1 MDWSIFW
8 WLLAVLVVIAGLAG
22 TIIPALPG
30 VPLIFAG
37 LFIIAWVGDFLVVGW
52 PTVTVLALLTVI
64 VIAWLVDLLAGAL
77 GARHLGASRRSFWG
91 ATIGAIAG
99 IFFGLPGIIL
109 GPFIGA
115 VLGELSS
122 GRDVIH
128 SSRVGVGTW
137 LGMVV
142 ATAVKL
148 AIAFLMLGIVAIQLG
163 LGPETTLT

>member
-1 MDWSIFW
+1 MDWTIFW
-8 WLLAVLVVIAGLAG
+8 WLLAVLVIIAGLAG

-30 VPLIFAG
+30 IPLLFGG
-37 LFIIAWVGDFLVVGW
+37 LLIIAWVGDFKVVGW
-52 PTVTVLALLTVI
+52 PTVIVLVVLT

-77 GARHLGASRRSFWG
+77 GARRLGASRRSFWG
-91 ATIGAIAG
+91 ATIGAVVG

-122 GRDVIH
+122 GRDVFH

-148 AIAFLMLGIVAIQLG
+148 AIAFLMLGIVAFQLG
-163 LGPETTLT
+163 FGPDAPLA